1 MADCRFRT
9 DGLPVFSIAYRR
21 RLGCVPSARDEISLL
36 SAVFAT
42 AGWSQ
47 LIINGVANAASF
59 EPGLPVGGSLA
70 AVCVYGF
77 TGPAG
82 IAYAASSAP
91 LPSALAGVQVT
102 VNGALVPILAVEF
115 TGQSGL
121 CSEVTFQV
129 PLERNAT
136 IPNGQPDVGGT
147 LTVTQGTD
155 SATLTPTPAPNWVG
169 FFQDSSRHA
178 VAQHASDY
186 SAVSETNP
194 ATQGEWIVVYA
205 TGFTT
210 WPEPPVGYSAPS
222 QPLFSHNSSPSS
234 SDPYLFLQAQA
245 PATGGGGF
253 YATTPS
259 VPIAFE
265 GLTPGLVGV
274 FQINMQVP
282 ATSGTGDLFLFF
294 NRGSCAGG
302 GQCFMF
308 GTTSNTPV
316 IVPVR

>member
-1 MADCRFRT
+1 MCSQWLR
-9 DGLPVFSIAYRR
+9 G
-21 RLGCVPSARDEISLL
+21 GCPDAKCKCVIKYILFV
-36 SAVFAT
+36 AVFAEI
-42 AGWSQ
+42 AWSQ

-77 TGPAG
+77 TSPAG
-82 IAYAASSAP
+82 ITYAPSSSP
-91 LPSALAGVQVT
+91 LPAELAGVQVT
-102 VNGALVPILAVEF
+102 VNGAAAPILAVDV

-136 IPNGQPDVGGT
+136 IPNGQADVGGT
-147 LTVTQGTD
+147 LTVTQEPY
-155 SATLTPTPAPNWVG
+155 SATLTPTPAPSWVG
-169 FFQDSSRHA
+169 FFQDSNGHA

-194 ATQGEWIVVYA
+194 ATAGEWIVVYA
-205 TGFTT
+205 TGFTS
-210 WPEPPVGYSAPS
+210 WPEPPTGFAAPS
-222 QPLFSHNSSPSS
+222 QPLFSHSFSTSN
-234 SDPYLFLQAQA
+234 DPYLFLQAQS
-245 PATGGGGF
+245 PASGGGAF
-253 YATTPS
+253 FANTPS

-282 ATSGTGDLFLFF
+282 ATSGVGALYLFF
-294 NRGSCAGG
+294 NRGSCANGG
-302 GQCFMF
+302 KCFMF
-308 GTTSNTPV
+308 GSTSNTPV
-316 IVPVR
+316 IVFVH